1 MFKKNQQNTVTSPT
15 IFPSG
20 IAVKTDK
27 GIYWIKDGKRF
38 KLISDRA
45 AKSWMFTTVVAT
57 ESALSGMKLAGKL
70 GFRDGT
76 LIKNIADGKL
86 YLISQNK
93 KRHIVDPDTFNKY
106 GLDRSQVIEVS
117 AFETSMHELGEEL

>member
-1 MFKKNQQNTVTSPT
+1 
-15 IFPSG
+15 
-20 IAVKTDK
+20 
-27 GIYWIKDGKRF
+27 
-38 KLISDRA
+38 
-45 AKSWMFTTVVAT
+45 
-57 ESALSGMKLAGKL
+57 MKLAGKL

-93 KRHIVDPDTFNKY
+93 KRHIVDPDTFDKY

>member
-1 MFKKNQQNTVTSPT
+1 MFKKNQKKIVTSPT

-45 AKSWMFTTVVAT
+45 AKSWMFTTVLAT
-57 ESALSGMKLAGKL
+57 ESALLGMKLAGKL

-76 LIKNIADGKL
+76 LIKNIADGRL

-93 KRHIVDPDTFNKY
+93 KRHIVDPDTFDKY